1 MNYELNKRRINM
13 KFKVG
18 DKVKLNKNVK
28 KFKYGKGI
36 VGYDETGTIIEID
49 RYKDICVDFPSCWE
63 WRGTEEELVLVNGK
77 KFFKELPN
85 DFTGTL
91 EVEKGYIVEKEILDD
106 VEKEYLLNIIKPFRD
121 KVEYISK
128 NRFSVGEFIGISI
141 DNDSDIQLPTFNKTT
156 MYKGM
161 EVNKKYT
168 LKELG
173 LDE

>member
-1 MNYELNKRRINM
+1 M

-18 DKVKLNKNVK
+18 DKVNYLKEQLKQLKEENKKEQNKL
-28 KFKYGKGI
+28 
-36 VGYDETGTIIEID
+36 
-49 RYKDICVDFPSCWE
+49 
-63 WRGTEEELVLVNGK
+63 
-77 KFFKELPN
+77 
-85 DFTGTL
+85 
-91 EVEKGYIVEKEILDD
+91 ILDD

-128 NRFSVGEFIGISI
+128 NRFSVGEFISI
-141 DNDSDIQLPTFNKTT
+141 TIANDSQIQLPNFEKNT

-161 EVNKKYT
+161 KVYKKYT

>member
-1 MNYELNKRRINM
+1 M

-18 DKVKLNKNVK
+18 DKVKGIRNGYLITDEDMYLGEVK
-28 KFKYGKGI
+28 E
-36 VGYDETGTIIEID
+36 VGDYYIKI
-49 RYKDICVDFPSCWE
+49 
-63 WRGTEEELVLVNGK
+63 LVLEHKASEFIGSVYMAMYPEGMFKIVETKNK

-106 VEKEYLLNIIKPFRD
+106 VEKEYLLNIIKPFKD
-121 KVEYISK
+121 KVKYICKNSSLPREYISINMAKDSSILLPYFKK
-128 NRFSVGEFIGISI
+128 N
-141 DNDSDIQLPTFNKTT
+141 T

-161 EVNKKYT
+161 KLYKKYT

>member
-1 MNYELNKRRINM
+1 M
-13 KFKVG
+13 KFKVE

-49 RYKDICVDFPSCWE
+49 RYKDIRVDFPSYCGWT
-63 WRGTEEELVLVNGK
+63 GTEEELVLVNGK

-121 KVEYISK
+121 KVEYIYIK
-128 NRFSVGEFIGISI
+128 ILI
-141 DNDSDIQLPTFNKTT
+141 
-156 MYKGM
+156 
-161 EVNKKYT
+161 
-168 LKELG
+168 
-173 LDE
+173 

>member
-1 MNYELNKRRINM
+1 M

-36 VGYDETGTIIEID
+36 VGYDETGTIIAID
-49 RYKDICVDFPSCWE
+49 RYKDIRVDFPSQCE
-63 WRGTEEELVLVNGK
+63 WSGTEEELVLVNGK

-106 VEKEYLLNIIKPFRD
+106 VEKEYLLNIIKPFKD
-121 KVEYISK
+121 KVRYIYKRGELRGEYIIIEIVKDSTIIFPYFKK
-128 NRFSVGEFIGISI
+128 N
-141 DNDSDIQLPTFNKTT
+141 T

-161 EVNKKYT
+161 EAYKEYT

>member
-1 MNYELNKRRINM
+1 M

-49 RYKDICVDFPSCWE
+49 RYKDIRVDFPSYWE
-63 WRGTEEELVLVNGK
+63 WSGTEEELVLVNGK

-85 DFTGTL
+85 DYTGTL

-106 VEKEYLLNIIKPFRD
+106 VEKEYLLNIIKPFKD
-121 KVEYISK
+121 KVEYICK
-128 NRFSVGEFIGISI
+128 TRHLAGEYISI
-141 DNDSDIQLPTFNKTT
+141 KIVKDSEITFPYFKKND

-161 EVNKKYT
+161 EANKRYT

-173 LDE
+173 LD

>member
-1 MNYELNKRRINM
+1 M

-18 DKVKLNKNVK
+18 DKVKGISNDYISTNVDMCLGEVKDVGKN
-28 KFKYGKGI
+28 YI
-36 VGYDETGTIIEID
+36 NI
-49 RYKDICVDFPSCWE
+49 
-63 WRGTEEELVLVNGK
+63 LVLDHIDTRRIGK
-77 KFFKELPN
+77 IFGAINPEGRFEIVESKNRKFFKELPN

-91 EVEKGYIVEKEILDD
+91 EVEKGYIVKKEILDD
-106 VEKEYLLNIIKPFRD
+106 VEKEYLLNIIKPFKD
-121 KVEYISK
+121 KVEYICK
-128 NRFSVGEFIGISI
+128 RVDLRGEFIII
-141 DNDSDIQLPTFNKTT
+141 EIVKDATIIFPTFNKTT

>member
-1 MNYELNKRRINM
+1 M

-28 KFKYGKGI
+28 KFKYGKGN

-49 RYKDICVDFPSCWE
+49 RYKNIRVDFPIYSE
-63 WRGTEEELVLVNGK
+63 WSGTEEELVLVNGK

-128 NRFSVGEFIGISI
+128 NRFSVGEFISI
-141 DNDSDIQLPTFNKTT
+141 TIANDSQIQLPNFEKNT

-161 EVNKKYT
+161 KVYKKYT

>member
-1 MNYELNKRRINM
+1 M

-18 DKVKLNKNVK
+18 DKVKCIRRIEYQLTKIGSVYTVDGYRENGDVMLKELPRCAYNSNDFRLVTK
-28 KFKYGKGI
+28 K
-36 VGYDETGTIIEID
+36 T
-49 RYKDICVDFPSCWE
+49 
-63 WRGTEEELVLVNGK
+63 
-77 KFFKELPN
+77 FFKKLPN

-91 EVEKGYIVEKEILDD
+91 KVEKGYIVEKEILDD

-121 KVEYISK
+121 KVEYVCK
-128 NRFSVGEFIGISI
+128 KGALRGEYISI
-141 DNDSDIQLPTFNKTT
+141 NIVKDSTITFPNFKKNT

-161 EVNKKYT
+161 EKNKGYT

>member
-1 MNYELNKRRINM
+1 M

-28 KFKYGKGI
+28 KFKYEKGI
-36 VGYDETGTIIEID
+36 VEYDEIGTIIGID
-49 RYKDICVDFPSCWE
+49 RYKDILVDFPSYCGWS
-63 WRGTEEELVLVNGK
+63 GTEEELVLVNGK

-106 VEKEYLLNIIKPFRD
+106 VEKEYLLNIIKPFKD
-121 KVEYISK
+121 KVKDIKKIMGFNQDERYISIRIK
-128 NRFSVGEFIGISI
+128 NEPSV
-141 DNDSDIQLPTFNKTT
+141 DLPYFKKNTI
-156 MYKGM
+156 YKGM
-161 EVNKKYT
+161 EVNKEYT

>member
-1 MNYELNKRRINM
+1 M

-36 VGYDETGTIIEID
+36 VEYDEIGTIIEID
-49 RYKDICVDFPSCWE
+49 RYKDICVDFPSYWE

-106 VEKEYLLNIIKPFRD
+106 VEKEYLLNIIKPFKD
-121 KVEYISK
+121 KVAYIRKHS
-128 NRFSVGEFIGISI
+128 FLVGDFISIAI
-141 DNDSDIQLPTFNKTT
+141 DNDSNIQLPNFKKNT

-161 EVNKKYT
+161 ESEKEYT

>member
-1 MNYELNKRRINM
+1 M

-18 DKVKLNKNVK
+18 DKVKGISNDYISTNVDMCLGEVKDVGKNYIDILVLDHIDPRRIGKTFGAINPEGRFEIVENKN
-28 KFKYGKGI
+28 
-36 VGYDETGTIIEID
+36 
-49 RYKDICVDFPSCWE
+49 R
-63 WRGTEEELVLVNGK
+63 

-128 NRFSVGEFIGISI
+128 NRNLPGEYIII
-141 DNDSDIQLPTFNKTT
+141 KIVKDSTIVFPYFKKNT

-161 EVNKKYT
+161 EAYKEYT